1 MSIDKTLEKLISKL
15 SNNNCLDTS
24 ITVYMNNENTTNYLI
39 FDKAELPLL
48 RNNVIEITLI
58 AGSKYNDLT
67 IRTNNIKDVL
77 NYENDEL
84 QDTYDI
90 IFNDNSIIGFSF

>member
-24 ITVYMNNENTTNYLI
+24 ITVYMNNENTTNYLE
-39 FDKAELPLL
+39 FDKSDYPLWSD
-48 RNNVIEITLI
+48 NYIDITLI
-58 AGSKYNDLT
+58 AGTKHYDFT